1 MLLKDNHSRQVCI
14 LLLFFL
20 NLCCKERTSSQ
31 NQTAE
36 KNSIVN
42 CYITKP
48 IKSDSK
54 ADTLRD
60 FEFSKQPLD
69 NFLAGSIISSPKPI
83 IYDSAMDYVTSFE
96 RQRLILVNNECY
108 KKLNKTDS
116 CNLMELY
123 FNAGYRTKVMTKS
136 IVEFLQSYKKNIY
149 KFGNAV
155 IYEYRFNGVAE
166 VEPHFMYIIL
176 KEQTEDEQRYG
187 KDCKGFVICSDG
199 LDWKDY
205 SNKGFSIPLF
215 KQMVRRSKEFYIPLY
230 YDGDRFIP
238 IGHFKSS
245 SWQE

>member
-1 MLLKDNHSRQVCI
+1 MLLKDNHSKQVCI
-14 LLLFFL
+14 LFLFFL
-20 NLCCKERTSSQ
+20 NLCCKERIFSHSETVK
-31 NQTAE
+31 
-36 KNSIVN
+36 KNNIVN

-48 IKSDSK
+48 IKSNSK

-60 FEFSKQPLD
+60 FEFSKQSLED
-69 NFLAGSIISSPKPI
+69 FLATSIISSSKPI

-108 KKLNKTDS
+108 KKLHKPDS
-116 CNLMELY
+116 CNLMDLY
-123 FNAGYRTKVMTKS
+123 FNAGYRTKVMTRS

-187 KDCKGFVICSDG
+187 KDYKGFVICSDG
-199 LDWKDY
+199 LDWRDY
-205 SNKGFSIPLF
+205 SNKGGSIPLF
-215 KQMVRRSKEFYIPLY
+215 RQMVRISKEFYIPLC
-230 YDGDRFIP
+230 YDDERFIP

-245 SWQE
+245 NWQE